1 MSASTIGAWFSTPFS
16 SSLFSLFFRLLKA
29 NKLDFKGSHPNAN
42 DDIRCLG
49 AVLKMLAAAVCV
61 YPPVEDLQLLLLG
74 NRDRDRDTNRDIS
87 HASSNEPPFVT

>member
-1 MSASTIGAWFSTPFS
+1 M
-16 SSLFSLFFRLLKA
+16 
-29 NKLDFKGSHPNAN
+29 
-42 DDIRCLG
+42 
-49 AVLKMLAAAVCV
+49 